1 MVFDKDKCCGCS
13 ACFSVCPVQAIKWT
27 KNKEGFSEPEIIE
40 DKCIDCGLCRKVC
53 PYEEDHVGKDA
64 DPEVYAAVHKD
75 KKVLL
80 KSSSGGAF
88 TALSDAVLRQGG
100 VVYGVEFD
108 REYGLVYGRASDPKR
123 CSRFR
128 GSKYVQCEPGS
139 VYRQVEKDLK
149 DGKAVMFTGTPCYVS
164 GLKNYISARKTDTEK
179 LFLCD
184 NICHGAASPMVWKEY
199 LCYIRSNV
207 LKGKTVKMLSMRSK
221 KTKWQKQYMD
231 CMTEYGDESHL
242 LNKKASWNKL
252 YLTTYATRKSC
263 FSCPFTGYERV
274 GDITVAD
281 YWNIE
286 NAKLNIDYKSGVS
299 LLLINTAK
307 GKAWF
312 AQCEKDL
319 IYEKSDKKSCWQIH
333 LERQQPILSKRSVF
347 WEDFRKDSQKAIAR
361 YSKGSL
367 FNVISRG
374 ITPILRKL
382 GLYTFAVNLF
392 GRVKGSGK

>member
-88 TALSDAVLRQGG
+88 TALSDAVLRQRG

-164 GLKNYISARKTDTEK
+164 GLKNYLSARKIDTEK

-207 LKGKTVKMLSMRSK
+207 LKGKALKSISMRSK
-221 KTKWQKQYMD
+221 KVKWQKQQMD
-231 CMTEYGDESHL
+231 CWTECGDESKII
-242 LNKKASWNKL
+242 NRGASWNKL
-252 YLTTYATRKSC
+252 YRTACVTRKSC

-274 GDITVAD
+274 GDITAGD

-286 NAKLNIDYKSGVS
+286 NAGLKIDYHLGVS
-299 LLLINTAK
+299 LLLINTEK
-307 GKAWF
+307 GKKWLSNAK
-312 AQCEKDL
+312 EDL
-319 IYEKSDKKSCWQIH
+319 ILEKSDKKSCWQLH
-333 LERQQPILSKRSVF
+333 LEKQPPTPSKRQVF
-347 WEDFRKDSQKAIAR
+347 WNSFEKDPEGAVKKYA
-361 YSKGSL
+361 KGSPVNQ
-367 FNVISRG
+367 FARG

-382 GLYTFAVNLF
+382 GLYTFTVNLF